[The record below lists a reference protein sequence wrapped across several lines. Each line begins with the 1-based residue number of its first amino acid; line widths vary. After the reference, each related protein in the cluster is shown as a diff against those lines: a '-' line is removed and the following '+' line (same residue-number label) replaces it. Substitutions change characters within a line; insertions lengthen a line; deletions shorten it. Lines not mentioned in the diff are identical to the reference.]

1 MRETPFDYL
10 HHLVTVPVRLNGH
23 ERRFVLDSGI
33 GLTLVRDTI
42 GGIAATGGS
51 FTGRRMS
58 GQDVTSPLGIAPL
71 LEFAGISQRDAEV
84 GLIDVSGFPPEL
96 AALDGF
102 LSLAFF
108 IDQPFTVDYASRT
121 IRDGS
126 DADGFVIPVSVVRD
140 GPSVDVFMSLTIP
153 GGRSISV
160 EVDMGSESLI
170 LDERFAAEV
179 GIELDGDRVRRVE
192 GKDETGTSFVRSFTR
207 LKGHIYPTAA
217 PDLAVRD
224 PEAMFQRII
233 HDGLVGHAF
242 LRHFLVTWNIAAS
255 HIVLAPCSTPGGL
268 RGARSGVR
276 ESLAV
281 IGFGNART
289 DQALTNSPPEAGP

>member
-33 GLTLVRDTI
+33 GLTIVRDTI

-58 GQDVTSPLGIAPL
+58 GQEVTSPIGVAPL
-71 LEFAGISQRDAEV
+71 LEFAGISQRNTEV
-84 GLIDVSGFPPEL
+84 GLIDSSGFPPEL
-96 AALDGF
+96 AAIDGF

-108 IDQPFTVDYASRT
+108 IDQPFTVDYGSRT

-126 DADGFVIPVSVVRD
+126 DADGFVIPVRVQRD

-160 EVDMGSESLI
+160 EVDMGSDALI

-179 GIELDGDRVRRVE
+179 GVELDGAGVRRVE
-192 GKDETGTSFVRSFTR
+192 GTDETGNPYVRSFTR
-207 LKGHIYPTAA
+207 LRGNIYPTAA
-217 PDLAVRD
+217 PDLALRN

-233 HDGLVGHAF
+233 HDGLVGDAY
-242 LRHFLVTWNIAAS
+242 LRNFLVTWNITAS
-255 HIVLAPCSTPGGL
+255 QVILTPRSTPGD
-268 RGARSGVR
+268 SG
-276 ESLAV
+276 
-281 IGFGNART
+281 
-289 DQALTNSPPEAGP
+289 